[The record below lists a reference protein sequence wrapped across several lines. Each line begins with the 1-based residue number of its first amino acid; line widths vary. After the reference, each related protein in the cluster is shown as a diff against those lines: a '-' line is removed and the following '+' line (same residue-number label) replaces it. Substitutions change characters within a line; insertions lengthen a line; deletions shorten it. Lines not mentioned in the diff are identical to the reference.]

1 MPLGEAD
8 EGSDSESAALM
19 RGSATPSSPTA
30 LLDGGRDRLSLV
42 TKLRIGLGLALNSLP
57 SNLVLSQGPYIF
69 EAYYKSP
76 AAMIGAAGALS
87 CPLLPP
93 HWQPFHR
100 APTSAR

>member
-1 MPLGEAD
+1 MPLDEAD

-19 RGSATPSSPTA
+19 RGSAIPSASPA
-30 LLDGGRDRLSLV
+30 VLDGGQDRLSLV

-87 CPLLPP
+87 CPPP
-93 HWQPFHR
+93 PASTPLAFHR
-100 APTSAR
+100 APLYE